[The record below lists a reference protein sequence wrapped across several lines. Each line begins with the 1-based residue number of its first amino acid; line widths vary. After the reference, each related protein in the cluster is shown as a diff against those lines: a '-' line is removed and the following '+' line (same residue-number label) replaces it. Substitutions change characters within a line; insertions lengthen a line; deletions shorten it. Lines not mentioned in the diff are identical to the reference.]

1 MDINANS
8 MLTKTAE
15 VLNKD
20 LFLKHKLSTDWD
32 KLKTDL
38 ERLYPAQLE
47 LLLCL
52 ARNMKKVNIE
62 DKKQAILTRNR

>member
-1 MDINANS
+1 MNATS
-8 MLTKTAE
+8 ILKKTAGA
-15 VLNKD
+15 LNKD

-38 ERLYPAQLE
+38 EELYPAQLE

-62 DKKQAILTRNR
+62 DKKQAILTRNI